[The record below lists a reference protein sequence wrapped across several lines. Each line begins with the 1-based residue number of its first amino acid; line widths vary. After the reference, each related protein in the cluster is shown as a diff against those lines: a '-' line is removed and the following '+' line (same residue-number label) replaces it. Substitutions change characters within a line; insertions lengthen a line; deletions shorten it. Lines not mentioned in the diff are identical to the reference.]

1 MTDSVRSMSK
11 DAFWGG
17 SLLTD
22 DELIG
27 SLHEIVFFSLEE
39 LATLID
45 ELEETLLETLEFA
58 CASLELERA
67 SVDEESSALDER
79 CSLEEKASLD
89 EEFSLAMLDGPTGI
103 SLFDSVQ
110 LAQKNAAQERNIFPT
125 NLWIFLF
132 MNGSF
137 EKIMDYRIWLF
148 FR

>member
-1 MTDSVRSMSK
+1 MSK

-27 SLHEIVFFSLEE
+27 SLHEIGAFSLEE
-39 LATLID
+39 LATLMD
-45 ELEETLLETLEFA
+45 ELEGTLLEALKFA

-67 SVDEESSALDER
+67 SVDEDSSALDER
-79 CSLEEKASLD
+79 CSLEENASLD

-110 LAQKNAAQERNIFPT
+110 LAQKNAVQERNIFPT

-132 MNGSF
+132 TNVSF